1 MPSPSSKT
9 SARLS
14 PDTRRRAPCRTIN
27 PRDSKANTKI
37 RGASRPTRIDFR
49 RYILRVVLAAASAV
63 VAPKEKQHRAEA
75 EPVVAGQP
83 REEFSLP
90 TVRLHVEPDRTVAD
104 LPTQEAAAA
113 GMPLRGNQIRPSS

>member
-37 RGASRPTRIDFR
+37 RGAARPARIDFR
-49 RYILRVVLAAASAV
+49 RYIWRVVLSV
-63 VAPKEKQHRAEA
+63 TSESDLVPRMA
-75 EPVVAGQP
+75 EPIENRLTNFLRVGGEVWPGTMATPAGGP
-83 REEFSLP
+83 VNFRAGRAAVGSPVRAP
-90 TVRLHVEPDRTVAD
+90 TP
-104 LPTQEAAAA
+104 A
-113 GMPLRGNQIRPSS
+113 GG